1 MACVRACMF
10 DNRKHCKKLTLKGYC
25 IFNGTDCNKP
35 YKIHLSLLSGLMH
48 NTVDG
53 CDSGCE

>member
-1 MACVRACMF
+1 MF

-35 YKIHLSLLSGLMH
+35 YKIHLSLLSGLMY